1 MTNSGRGFFE
11 TIDSD
16 EELDQ
21 FILDF
26 LEWVDYYLGCVTKFH
41 HLYGR

>member
-1 MTNSGRGFFE
+1 MTSDGRGFFPQ
-11 TIDSD
+11 TNSD

-26 LEWVDYYLGCVTKFH
+26 LEWIDYYLGCVTRFH
-41 HLYGR
+41 ALYGR

>member
-1 MTNSGRGFFE
+1 MTSDGHGFFA
-11 TIDSD
+11 TVDSD

-26 LEWVDYYLGCVTKFH
+26 LEWIDYYLGCVTRFH
-41 HLYGR
+41 QLHGR